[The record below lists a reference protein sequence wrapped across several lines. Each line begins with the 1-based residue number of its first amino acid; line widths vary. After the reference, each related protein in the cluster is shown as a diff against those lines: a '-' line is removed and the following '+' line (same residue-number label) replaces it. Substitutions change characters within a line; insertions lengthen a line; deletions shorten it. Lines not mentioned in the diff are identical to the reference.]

1 MVNSTSSPA
10 MPEDIQAQAADW
22 IVQLTADDEA
32 ASARARS
39 EFERWKQQDVRHAQ
53 AAAGLQRVLDQMDAI
68 RSTTQGHTRPAHTAI
83 NAALVGHQR
92 TRRIKKAGIAI
103 VLACLCLVPAWKM
116 AQTETA
122 AYLMADMRTAT
133 GQRSEH
139 ALSDGTAM
147 MMGSK
152 SAVNIRFDRAARHVE
167 LVRGDILVDVAK
179 DASRPFMVTTREGT
193 MKALGTRFVVAREDG
208 VTTLTMLE
216 SSVVVQTSD
225 QLAQGSTVTRLV
237 SAGEQIRIT
246 SSSTSPAAAVDIR
259 DVSDA
264 WQFGQIVA
272 LNQPLVEILDTLSRY
287 RPGYIKYDRDELA
300 GITMSVVLPMA
311 EPDQALQLLVNSL
324 PALRIR
330 MLTPY
335 LVYVDRPGEIHH

>member
-1 MVNSTSSPA
+1 MVNTSSSPA
-10 MPEDIQAQAADW
+10 MPEDIQAQAAEW

-39 EFERWKQQDVRHAQ
+39 EFEHWKQADVRHAQ

-68 RSTTQGHTRPAHTAI
+68 RSTTQGHTSPAHTAI

-92 TRRIKKAGIAI
+92 TRRIKKAGIA
-103 VLACLCLVPAWKM
+103 VALACLCLVPAWKIG
-116 AQTETA
+116 QSETA
-122 AYLMADMRTAT
+122 AYLMADMRTSA
-133 GQRSEH
+133 GQRAVH

-147 MMGSK
+147 TMGSK

-179 DASRPFMVTTREGT
+179 DSSRPFMVTTREGSI
-193 MKALGTRFVVAREDG
+193 KALGTRFVVERQDD

-216 SSVVVQTSD
+216 SAVVVQTAD
-225 QLAQGSTVTRLV
+225 QLAEGSPATRMV

-246 SSSTSPAAAVDIR
+246 SSDTSPVAAVDIR
-259 DVSDA
+259 GVSDA

-272 LNQPLVEILDTLSRY
+272 LNQPLVDILDTLSRY
-287 RPGYIKYDRDELA
+287 RPGYITYDRSQLA

-311 EPDQALQLLVNSL
+311 DTDQALQLIVNSL

-335 LVYVDRPGEIHH
+335 LVYVDRPENVQH